1 MEVVV
6 PILTPFNPDG
16 TINREALKTHANNL
30 LEKGIDLIFLNG
42 TTGLGPALSKE
53 EKKETLR
60 TLSDVADRVIFQVGE
75 LNLNNVLELVK
86 FSSDYGVRAIASY
99 SPYYFPRL
107 PEKWLTKYF
116 QTIASH
122 SSHPVYLYNYPLA
135 TGYDIS
141 AELLSKFGLELA
153 GVKDTNQD
161 LAHSMKFKTTFPKMK
176 VYNGSDT
183 LAFYSLLSLDG
194 TVASMSNCLPTVFVE
209 MKRAISQGDVKKA
222 LVHQRLITSIVEL
235 ARKYGQLGALYV
247 LTEMTQGY
255 SVGRPRPPIFPLEE
269 GEERELKKEVENFIK
284 GLGVKA

>member
-1 MEVVV
+1 MEVIV

-16 TINREALKTHANNL
+16 TINREALKTHAHNL

-53 EKKETLR
+53 EKKEALK
-60 TLSDVADRVIFQVGE
+60 TLSDITDRIIFQVGE
-75 LNLNNVLELVK
+75 LNLNHVLELVK
-86 FSSDYGVRAIASY
+86 FSSDYGVRGIASY

-107 PEKWLTKYF
+107 PEKWLIKYF
-116 QTIASH
+116 QTIVSH

-141 AELLSKFGLELA
+141 AELLSRSGLELA

-161 LAHSMKFKTTFPKMK
+161 LSHSMKFKSTFPKMK

-183 LAFYSLLSLDG
+183 LAFYSLVSLDG
-194 TVASMSNCLPTVFVE
+194 TVASMANCLPTLFVE
-209 MKRAISQGDVKKA
+209 MKRAISQGDLRKA
-222 LVHQRLITSIVEL
+222 LIHQRLISSMVEI

-247 LTEMTQGY
+247 LTEITQGY
-255 SVGRPRPPIFPLEE
+255 SVGKPRPPIFPLDE
-269 GEERELKKEVENFIK
+269 GEEKELRKEVENFLK
-284 GLGVKA
+284 GLGVTA